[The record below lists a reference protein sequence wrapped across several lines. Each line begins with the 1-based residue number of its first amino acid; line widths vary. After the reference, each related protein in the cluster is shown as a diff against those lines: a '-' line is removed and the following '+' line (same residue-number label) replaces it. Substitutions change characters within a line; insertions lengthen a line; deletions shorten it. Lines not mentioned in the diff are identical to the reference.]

1 MKIYADEPWVKYVF
15 NTFLLHYPELKNE
28 KETAISYGTKSIKNG
43 IVILKGKKCKK
54 VLEFNEE
61 SIPVYHH
68 NSSKDIKGKVIASY
82 TNGSSA
88 ITVDKSNNVIY
99 LAADILKT
107 SFVMLSRIHEQDTE
121 KDELNRF
128 QAKYLL
134 NEDITYPLVN
144 QYFEI
149 VYKLITRLKDHEN
162 LTSEKTKSIWPDN
175 APYAVCLTH
184 DVDNVYKWWRMIR
197 NKLWKSF
204 Y

>member
-43 IVILKGKKCKK
+43 IVILKGTKCKK

-68 NSSKDIKGKVIASY
+68 NLSKDMKGKVIASY
-82 TNGSSA
+82 TNGSPA
-88 ITVDKSNNVIY
+88 ITFDESNNVIY

-107 SFVMLSRIHEQDTE
+107 SFVMLSRIHEKDTE

-128 QAKYLL
+128 QANYSL
-134 NEDITYPLVN
+134 NEDVTYPLVN
-144 QYFEI
+144 LF
-149 VYKLITRLKDHEN
+149 
-162 LTSEKTKSIWPDN
+162 
-175 APYAVCLTH
+175 
-184 DVDNVYKWWRMIR
+184 
-197 NKLWKSF
+197 F
-204 Y
+204 